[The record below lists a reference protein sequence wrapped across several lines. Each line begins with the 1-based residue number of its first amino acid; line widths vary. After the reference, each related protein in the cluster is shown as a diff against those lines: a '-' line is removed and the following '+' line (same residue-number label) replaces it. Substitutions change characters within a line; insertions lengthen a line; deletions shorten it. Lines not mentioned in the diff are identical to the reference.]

1 MGRVH
6 VGTCS
11 WADRTM
17 IEAWYPS
24 DIATPAARLR
34 YYAGRFDTVEADAPF
49 YAIPDRRVVE
59 NWAKRTPPGFVFHVK
74 AFGMMTQHAVD
85 ERALHPELREYPHA
99 VERGRVK
106 RPSPEMVDLAFALFL
121 EAMEPL
127 AEAGKLGGILMQ
139 FPPFFT
145 ALDAALL
152 DDNLAYLEY
161 ARDKLGSH
169 RMLVEFRHP
178 SWVDESHVRETLKF
192 LGDRDMTYVSVDA
205 PQFPT
210 RTTMPPLVA
219 ATSGVGYVRLHG
231 RNRDTYF
238 ARNVSAADRFDYLYR
253 RDELEEWEPKV
264 RELAGETDVTYVM
277 FNNCKYDYAPRNALE
292 LAEILGPELVEP
304 VTRPPGDLQ
313 LGLGV

>member
-1 MGRVH
+1 
-6 VGTCS
+6 
-11 WADRTM
+11 M

-24 DIATPAARLR
+24 DITTPAARLR
-34 YYAGRFDTVEADAPF
+34 YYAERFDTVEADAPF

-59 NWAKRTPPGFVFHVK
+59 NWAKRTPSGFTFHVK

-106 RPSPEMVDLAFALFL
+106 RPSQEMVDVAFDLFL
-121 EAMEPL
+121 ESMEPL
-127 AEAGKLGGILMQ
+127 EESGKLGGILMQ

-145 ALDAALL
+145 ALDEALK
-152 DDNLAYLEY
+152 DENLAYIDY
-161 ARDKLGSH
+161 ARAKLGKR

-178 SWVDESHVRETLKF
+178 SWVEEGQARETLAF
-192 LGDRDMTYVSVDA
+192 LADRDITYVAVDA

-219 ATSGVGYVRLHG
+219 ATSKVGYVRLHG

-238 ARNVSAADRFDYLYR
+238 ARNVSAADRFDYLYTH
-253 RDELEEWEPKV
+253 DELQEWAPKV
-264 RELAGETDVTYVM
+264 RELAEGTDVTYVM
-277 FNNCKYDYAPRNALE
+277 FNNCKYDYAPRNARE

-304 VTRPPGDLQ
+304 VVTGDEEQ
-313 LGLGV
+313 LGLGL

>member
-17 IEAWYPS
+17 IEAWYPPDVS
-24 DIATPAARLR
+24 TPAARLR
-34 YYAGRFDTVEADAPF
+34 HYAKRFDTVEADAPF

-59 NWAKRTPPGFVFHVK
+59 NWTRRTPEGFVFHVK

-85 ERALHPELREYPHA
+85 ERALHPELREYPHE

-106 RPSPEMVDLAFALFL
+106 RPSQEMVDLAFDLFCDSI
-121 EAMEPL
+121 EPL
-127 AEAGKLGGILMQ
+127 EREGKLGGVLMQ

-145 ALDAALL
+145 ALDDAVLE
-152 DDNLAYLEY
+152 DNLAYIDY
-161 ARDKLGSH
+161 ARGRLGKR

-178 SWVDESHVRETLKF
+178 SWVSPERVRDTLRF
-192 LGDRDMTYVSVDA
+192 LSDRDITYVGVDA

-210 RTTMPPLVA
+210 HTTMPPLVA
-219 ATSGVGYVRLHG
+219 ATSRVGYVRLHG

-238 ARNVSAADRFDYLYR
+238 ARNVSAADRFDYLYGH
-253 RDELEEWEPKV
+253 DELEEWVPRV
-264 RELAGETDVTYVM
+264 RELAEQTDVTYVM
-277 FNNCKYDYAPRNALE
+277 FNNCKYDYAPRNARE
-292 LAEILGPELVEP
+292 LADILGPELVKP
-304 VTRPPGDLQ
+304 VTGEHEQQLDLDI
-313 LGLGV
+313 

>member
-1 MGRVH
+1 
-6 VGTCS
+6 
-11 WADRTM
+11 M
-17 IEAWYPS
+17 IESWYPPDVS
-24 DIATPAARLR
+24 TPAARLR
-34 YYAGRFDTVEADAPF
+34 YYAGHFDTVEADAPF

-74 AFGMMTQHAVD
+74 AFGMMTQHAAD

-106 RPSPEMVDLAFALFL
+106 RPSPEMVDLAFDLFL
-121 EAMEPL
+121 EALEPL
-127 AEAGKLGGILMQ
+127 EEAGKLGGILMQ

-145 ALDAALL
+145 ALDDAVLE
-152 DDNLAYLEY
+152 DNLAYIDY
-161 ARDKLGSH
+161 ARGKLGKR

-178 SWVDESHVRETLKF
+178 SWVEEHRVRDTLAF
-192 LGDRDMTYVSVDA
+192 LAERNISYVAVDA

-219 ATSGVGYVRLHG
+219 ATSPVGYVRLHG

-238 ARNVSAADRFDYLYR
+238 ARNISAADRFDYLYSQ
-253 RDELEEWEPKV
+253 DELEEWAPRV
-264 RELAGETDVTYVM
+264 AELAEGTDVTYVM
-277 FNNCKYDYAPRNALE
+277 FNNCKYDYAPRNARE

-304 VTRPPGDLQ
+304 VESPVSDEQ
-313 LGLGV
+313 LGLGL

>member
-59 NWAKRTPPGFVFHVK
+59 NWAKRTPPGFLFHVK

-106 RPSPEMVDLAFALFL
+106 RPSPEMVDLAFDLFL

-152 DDNLAYLEY
+152 DDNLAYLDY
-161 ARDKLGSH
+161 ARGKLGSH
-169 RMLVEFRHP
+169 RML
-178 SWVDESHVRETLKF
+178 
-192 LGDRDMTYVSVDA
+192 
-205 PQFPT
+205 
-210 RTTMPPLVA
+210 
-219 ATSGVGYVRLHG
+219 
-231 RNRDTYF
+231 
-238 ARNVSAADRFDYLYR
+238 
-253 RDELEEWEPKV
+253 
-264 RELAGETDVTYVM
+264 
-277 FNNCKYDYAPRNALE
+277 
-292 LAEILGPELVEP
+292 
-304 VTRPPGDLQ
+304 
-313 LGLGV
+313 

>member
-1 MGRVH
+1 
-6 VGTCS
+6 
-11 WADRTM
+11 M

-24 DIATPAARLR
+24 DVTTPAARLR
-34 YYAGRFDTVEADAPF
+34 YYAERFDTVEADAPF

-59 NWAKRTPPGFVFHVK
+59 NWAKRTPPGFTFHVK

-106 RPSPEMVDLAFALFL
+106 RPSQEMVDVAFDLFL
-121 EAMEPL
+121 EAIEPL
-127 AEAGKLGGILMQ
+127 EEAGKLGGVLMQ

-145 ALDAALL
+145 ALDEALKEE
-152 DDNLAYLEY
+152 NLAYIDY
-161 ARDKLGSH
+161 ARGKLGKR

-178 SWVDESHVRETLKF
+178 SWVEDRQQRETLSF
-192 LGDRDMTYVSVDA
+192 LAERNISYVAVDA

-219 ATSGVGYVRLHG
+219 ATSKIGYVRLHG

-238 ARNVSAADRFDYLYR
+238 ARNVSAADRFDYLYTP
-253 RDELEEWEPKV
+253 DELEEWAPKV
-264 RELAGETDVTYVM
+264 RELADGTDVTYVM
-277 FNNCKYDYAPRNALE
+277 FNNCKYDYAPRNARE
-292 LAEILGPELVEP
+292 LAEILGPELVAPWEGA
-304 VTRPPGDLQ
+304 TAGQ
-313 LGLGV
+313 LGLGL

>member
-1 MGRVH
+1 MGTVH

-17 IEAWYPS
+17 IEAWYPRE
-24 DIATPAARLR
+24 IATPAARLR
-34 YYAGRFDTVEADAPF
+34 YYAERFDTVEADAPF

-59 NWAKRTPPGFVFHVK
+59 NWAKRTRPGFVFHVK

-85 ERALHPELREYPHA
+85 ERALHPELREYPHS

-106 RPSPEMVDLAFALFL
+106 RPSPEMVDLAFDLFL
-121 EAMEPL
+121 EAIEPL
-127 AEAGKLGGILMQ
+127 EEAGKLGGILMQ

-145 ALDAALL
+145 ALDEAMLE
-152 DDNLAYLEY
+152 DNLAYLEY
-161 ARDKLGSH
+161 ARDKLGKR

-178 SWVDESHVRETLKF
+178 SWVENGRARQTLGF
-192 LGDRDMTYVSVDA
+192 LADRDITYVGVDA

-219 ATSGVGYVRLHG
+219 ATSRVGYVRLHG

-238 ARNVSAADRFDYLYR
+238 ARNVAASDRFDYLYS
-253 RDELEEWEPKV
+253 RDELEEWAPRV
-264 RELAGETDVTYVM
+264 RELAESTDVTYVM
-277 FNNCKYDYAPRNALE
+277 FNNCKRDYAPRNAREFADLLGE
-292 LAEILGPELVEP
+292 LAVPAPGPELEA
-304 VTRPPGDLQ
+304 Q
-313 LGLGV
+313 LNLGV

>member
-59 NWAKRTPPGFVFHVK
+59 NWAKRTPPGFLFHVK

-106 RPSPEMVDLAFALFL
+106 RPSPEMVDLAFDLFL

-145 ALDAALL
+145 TLDAALL

-161 ARDKLGSH
+161 ARGKLGSH

-178 SWVDESHVRETLKF
+178 SWVDEGHVRDTLKF

-219 ATSGVGYVRLHG
+219 ATSGMGYVRLHG

-253 RDELEEWEPKV
+253 RDELEEWSPKV

-304 VTRPPGDLQ
+304 VTQPPGDEQ

>member
-1 MGRVH
+1 
-6 VGTCS
+6 
-11 WADRTM
+11 M

-24 DIATPAARLR
+24 DVTTPAARLR
-34 YYAGRFDTVEADAPF
+34 YYAERFDTVEADAPF

-59 NWAKRTPPGFVFHVK
+59 NWAKRTPPGFTFHVK

-106 RPSPEMVDLAFALFL
+106 RPSQEMVDVAFDLFL
-121 EAMEPL
+121 ESIEPL
-127 AEAGKLGGILMQ
+127 EEAGKLGGVLMQ

-145 ALDAALL
+145 ALDEALKEE
-152 DDNLAYLEY
+152 NLAYIDY
-161 ARDKLGSH
+161 ARGKLGKR

-178 SWVDESHVRETLKF
+178 SWVEDRQQRETLSF
-192 LGDRDMTYVSVDA
+192 LAERNISYVAVDA

-219 ATSGVGYVRLHG
+219 ATSKIGYVRLHG

-238 ARNVSAADRFDYLYR
+238 ARNVSAADRFDYLYTP
-253 RDELEEWEPKV
+253 DELEEWAPKV
-264 RELAGETDVTYVM
+264 RELADGTDVTYVM
-277 FNNCKYDYAPRNALE
+277 FNNCKYDYAPRNARE
-292 LAEILGPELVEP
+292 LAEILGPELVAPWEGA
-304 VTRPPGDLQ
+304 TAGQ
-313 LGLGV
+313 LGLGL

>member
-17 IEAWYPS
+17 IEAWYPPQ
-24 DIATPAARLR
+24 INTPADRLR
-34 YYAGRFDTVEADAPF
+34 YYAARFDTVEADAPF

-85 ERALHPELREYPHA
+85 ERTLHPELREYPHE

-106 RPSPEMVDLAFALFL
+106 RPAQEMVDLAFDLFC
-121 EAMEPL
+121 ESIEPL
-127 AEAGKLGGILMQ
+127 ESAGKLGGVLMQ

-145 ALDAALL
+145 ALDDALFE
-152 DDNLAYLEY
+152 DNLSYIDY
-161 ARDKLGSH
+161 ARGRLGKR

-178 SWVDESHVRETLKF
+178 SWVAEHRLRETLAF
-192 LGDRDMTYVSVDA
+192 LSDRDIAYVAVDA

-210 RTTMPPLVA
+210 HTTMPPLVA
-219 ATSGVGYVRLHG
+219 ATSGVGYIRLHG
-231 RNRDTYF
+231 RNRETYF
-238 ARNVSAADRFDYLYR
+238 ARNVSAADRFDYLYTP
-253 RDELEEWEPKV
+253 DELEEWAPRV
-264 RELAGETDVTYVM
+264 RQMAAETDIAYVM
-277 FNNCKYDYAPRNALE
+277 FNNCKYDYAPRNARE
-292 LAEILGPELVEP
+292 MAEILGPDIVEP
-304 VTRPPGDLQ
+304 VDPGEEQ
-313 LGLGV
+313 LGLGI